1 MILTILYFLLLTS
14 VGSALR
20 DIVVNAGG
28 SDDRR
33 ELART
38 VQFPK
43 AESDGNLIKVEGK
56 SDVVDKIIAAMQK
69 IVAERENQST
79 ESFDVPTEKHR
90 SLIGRGGETKKDL
103 ESKFKVSIDIPRQ
116 GSEST
121 AIKVTGLPSDVEAA
135 KNHILNLVKDQEGET
150 VQVPRKVHHT
160 IADNGQFFRRLR
172 NDHKVTVDHAG
183 HKIPPKP
190 EAPTNIRGNGTNL
203 PLQTDE
209 PSEDAHIWNI
219 INASESSIDGE
230 IPWILRGPPDNVT
243 KAKATLATA
252 IESALKN
259 TTAGYL
265 ILPDPSTYRYVIGQG
280 GSKVNQIRKATGCKI
295 TVPRDQAGGE
305 AIEIL
310 GSAEGVEKAKDL
322 VLKAVQEG
330 LSNNSVGGGRSNGNG
345 NSNGA
350 SHGYSANGNGNWD

>member
-1 MILTILYFLLLTS
+1 MYLLLLTS

-56 SDVVDKIIAAMQK
+56 ADVVDKIIAAMQK

-116 GSEST
+116 GSESS

-135 KNHILNLVKDQEGET
+135 KNHMLNLVKYQEGET
-150 VQVPRKVHHT
+150 VQVPR
-160 IADNGQFFRRLR
+160 
-172 NDHKVTVDHAG
+172 
-183 HKIPPKP
+183 
-190 EAPTNIRGNGTNL
+190 
-203 PLQTDE
+203 
-209 PSEDAHIWNI
+209 
-219 INASESSIDGE
+219 
-230 IPWILRGPPDNVT
+230 
-243 KAKATLATA
+243 
-252 IESALKN
+252 
-259 TTAGYL
+259 
-265 ILPDPSTYRYVIGQG
+265 
-280 GSKVNQIRKATGCKI
+280 
-295 TVPRDQAGGE
+295 
-305 AIEIL
+305 
-310 GSAEGVEKAKDL
+310 
-322 VLKAVQEG
+322 
-330 LSNNSVGGGRSNGNG
+330 
-345 NSNGA
+345 
-350 SHGYSANGNGNWD
+350 